1 MKIGDFM
8 FNDFNNQLDSIVR
21 AQLQARAQQAL
32 LQNQQE
38 AIDAEKSNIRNKHSD
53 VMTWHLLAR
62 EAEGNF
68 FELGQEI
75 DVINKSVPKEIT
87 EKAFPRDLY
96 REMVNKTDAHSK
108 YIEDMSKIIPNS
120 SSMTI
125 ADERW
130 NELKQRHEDFKQTLE
145 NETSDFKKK
154 YKSEIVKLQGGDVD
168 APDGLQQQFGMAL
181 KIIED
186 FQKLLVAKDNIIDQ
200 NKLTIDEQKTTIDE
214 QKTTIDDF
222 RIKLTDKTEESS
234 ANHTKYL
241 EEHVKYIEEKHAVDL
256 VKAKLGSFIGN
267 HEGIDGHE
275 QLTEMLGDLTHDV
288 A

>member
-1 MKIGDFM
+1 LFGAFLARLIYILKVKIGDFM

-32 LQNQQE
+32 LQNQQN
-38 AIDAEKSNIRNKHSD
+38 ALNAEKSHIRNKYSD
-53 VMTWHLLAR
+53 FMTWRFLAE
-62 EAEGNF
+62 EAVGDLD
-68 FELGQEI
+68 ELGKEI
-75 DVINKSVPKEIT
+75 NVIKESAPKEIT
-87 EKAFPRDLY
+87 EKAFPRALY
-96 REMVNKTDAHSK
+96 HEMSNKRNAHSK
-108 YIEDMSKIIPNS
+108 YIKDMEKIIPNS
-120 SSMTI
+120 SSMAI

-130 NELKQRHEDFKQTLE
+130 NELKQIHEEFKLSRIK
-145 NETSDFKKK
+145 ETSDFKKK

-168 APDGLQQQFGMAL
+168 APDGLQQKFGMAI

-200 NKLTIDEQKTTIDE
+200 NKLTIDDL
-214 QKTTIDDF
+214 